1 MIKGLSFPE
10 RGARP
15 ERDAR
20 RPQAEPARSLTC
32 PFALTD
38 NADSARNPD
47 SLGYESLD
55 RRSLDYGSLK
65 GRGWNVNPWSAKTL
79 KSLIL
84 PGGILLLV
92 ASVVFQGAFGPIP
105 AAAIDFYYYAVF
117 AAGLL
122 LAWRFHSSRL
132 LFAFL
137 TLLLAHRAVE
147 FFSDGRIATAGPG
160 RIAFEAVAFLLP
172 LNFIAFSVL
181 REWGLVVPALVPRLG
196 LLFFESVFVAVI
208 CRPGETTAPAFLH
221 PGFPGAFSARMPGLA
236 LLAFAAAVAVLL
248 LRFLLHGKPT
258 ESGMLW
264 TVLAAFLS
272 FRSGGVGPTATA
284 YIATAGLILVSSIIE
299 NSYLLAY
306 HDELTTLPARRAFN
320 DALLRLED
328 PYAVAVVDIDHFKK
342 FNDTYG
348 HETGDQVLRLVA
360 AKLADVTGGG
370 RAYRVGGEE
379 FSILFPGKS
388 VKDVLSHLELLR
400 SAVEASQFQ
409 VRGGQERRS
418 PAGARQSRRQ
428 NGGSENRGYEDSPS
442 RDSASQQSPSH
453 NLFARD
459 AARERRSA
467 DRRTESRTGARRTA
481 SSRKKTRSAPDNFV
495 ETADRPLSVTV
506 SIGVAGPDAKAR
518 APEQIIEAAD
528 KALYRAKQSGRN
540 RVESGV
546 VLRPSKP
553 KRNIA

>member
-1 MIKGLSFPE
+1 
-10 RGARP
+10 
-15 ERDAR
+15 
-20 RPQAEPARSLTC
+20 
-32 PFALTD
+32 
-38 NADSARNPD
+38 
-47 SLGYESLD
+47 
-55 RRSLDYGSLK
+55 
-65 GRGWNVNPWSAKTL
+65 V
-79 KSLIL
+79 
-84 PGGILLLV
+84 
-92 ASVVFQGAFGPIP
+92 
-105 AAAIDFYYYAVF
+105 
-117 AAGLL
+117 
-122 LAWRFHSSRL
+122 
-132 LFAFL
+132 
-137 TLLLAHRAVE
+137 
-147 FFSDGRIATAGPG
+147 
-160 RIAFEAVAFLLP
+160 
-172 LNFIAFSVL
+172 
-181 REWGLVVPALVPRLG
+181 
-196 LLFFESVFVAVI
+196 
-208 CRPGETTAPAFLH
+208 
-221 PGFPGAFSARMPGLA
+221 
-236 LLAFAAAVAVLL
+236 
-248 LRFLLHGKPT
+248 
-258 ESGMLW
+258 
-264 TVLAAFLS
+264 AAFLS
-272 FRSGGVGPTATA
+272 FRAGGVGPTATA

-388 VKDVLSHLELLR
+388 VKDVLPHLELLR
-400 SAVEASQFQ
+400 SEVEASQFH

-428 NGGSENRGYEDSPS
+428 NGWSEERRSEDGRSESSRSEDSRS
-442 RDSASQQSPSH
+442 EDSGSQQSRSQD
-453 NLFARD
+453 LLCRD

-467 DRRTESRTGARRTA
+467 DRRADGRTGTRRTL
-481 SSRKKTRSAPDNFV
+481 SPRKKTRSAPTNSV
-495 ETADRPLSVTV
+495 QTADRPLSVTV

-546 VLRPSKP
+546 VLRPPKP